1 MKGVPSLAPQMD
13 EALFQM
19 MAEEKRE
26 GLSWKTWPSSPE
38 WSAAAPAG
46 TKMNLDSDGWSFLWV
61 GLHHDLD
68 DSVEMAVAE
77 G

>member
-19 MAEEKRE
+19 MAEVKRE

-46 TKMNLDSDGWSFLWV
+46 TKMNLDSDGLSFLWV
-61 GLHHDLD
+61 GLRQDLD
-68 DSVEMAVAE
+68 GGVEMAAAV